1 MLSSEEFNNAV
12 TMLSSRVQELD
23 NGPRAELRR
32 ATPKSPW
39 SAALWRLL
47 ALLPEHAWSWD
58 EERRAQEERRWSVL
72 LAAMAASSGLHGAT
86 PQRMG
91 TTLKE
96 ASYSEQRL
104 NRLLRAEGDGLF
116 DEIRTMAASLE
127 SKGHTPNWY
136 QLARL
141 LFMDASTDAGESIRR
156 QIARDYYSAAH
167 QEQTT

>member
-1 MLSSEEFNNAV
+1 MLSSEELSDAV
-12 TMLSSRVQELD
+12 AMLVGQVHELD

-32 ATPKSPW
+32 ATPRSPW

-47 ALLPEHAWSWD
+47 AKLPEHAWSWD

-72 LAAMAASSGLHGAT
+72 LAAMAASSGLSDAA

-91 TTLKE
+91 ATLKE
-96 ASYSEQRL
+96 ASYSELRL
-104 NRLLRAEGDGLF
+104 NRLLRAEEDKLF
-116 DEIRTMAASLE
+116 DQVRAMAATLE
-127 SKGHTPNWY
+127 SKGFAPNWY

-141 LFMDASTDAGESIRR
+141 LFVDASTDAGESIRR